1 MNVREYYMNRYAA
14 PDAVIDV
21 NDYPDS
27 SKIPV
32 IDLDSVKIMFPVN
45 PETGQVVDL
54 LTRLMQTDNELERNQ
69 IMQLLQDNGSDSVFN
84 NLDDAT
90 KLQLLKPRSVQS
102 LAEMD
107 AYFHVVEQALN
118 EFNSS
123 HDEDP
128 ASGSASDPGSD
139 PAPDSAPAVSG
150 QDT

>member
-1 MNVREYYMNRYAA
+1 MNRYSA

-27 SKIPV
+27 SKVPV

-54 LTRLMQTDNELERNQ
+54 LTRLMNTNNQLERNQ
-69 IMQLLQDNGSDSVFN
+69 IVQLLQDNGSDSVFT
-84 NLDDAT
+84 NLDDQT
-90 KLQLLKPRSVQS
+90 KLQLLKPRSLQS

-107 AYFHVVEQALN
+107 SYFHVVEKALN

-123 HDEDP
+123 HSEDP
-128 ASGSASDPGSD
+128 VSEDPVVDDPDPDPGF
-139 PAPDSAPAVSG
+139 VGSG

>member
-1 MNVREYYMNRYAA
+1 MNVREYFMNRYSA

-54 LTRLMQTDNELERNQ
+54 LTRLMKTDNELERNQ

-84 NLDDAT
+84 NLDDST
-90 KLQLLKPRSVQS
+90 KLQLLKPRSLQS

-128 ASGSASDPGSD
+128 APD
-139 PAPDSAPAVSG
+139 PAPDPVSDSAPDPAFAGSG
-150 QDT
+150 QDS

>member
-1 MNVREYYMNRYAA
+1 MNVREYYKNRYAA

-32 IDLDSVKIMFPVN
+32 IDLDSVKIMFPIN

-54 LTRLMQTDNELERNQ
+54 LTRLMQTNNELERNQ
-69 IMQLLQDNGSDSVFN
+69 IMQLLSDNGSDSVFA
-84 NLDDAT
+84 NLDDET

-107 AYFHVVEQALN
+107 AYFHVVERALN
-118 EFNSS
+118 EFNTP
-123 HDEDP
+123 HDHDDDPDPDPDPDSEP
-128 ASGSASDPGSD
+128 ASASASAGSGH
-139 PAPDSAPAVSG
+139 DS
-150 QDT
+150 

>member
-1 MNVREYYMNRYAA
+1 MNVREYYKNRYAA

-21 NDYPDS
+21 NEYPDS

-32 IDLDSVKIMFPVN
+32 LDIDSVKIMFPVN

-54 LTRLMQTDNELERNQ
+54 LTRLMQTNNELERNQ

-84 NLDDAT
+84 NLDDET

-107 AYFHVVEQALN
+107 AYFHVVERALN
-118 EFNSS
+118 EFNTPKT
-123 HDEDP
+123 EETP
-128 ASGSASDPGSD
+128 SDPVSD
-139 PAPDSAPAVSG
+139 PAPDPAPASSG

>member
-1 MNVREYYMNRYAA
+1 MNVRDYFKNRYAA

-54 LTRLMQTDNELERNQ
+54 LTRLVQTNNELERNQ
-69 IMQLLQDNGSDSVFN
+69 IMQLLQDNGSDSVFAH
-84 NLDDAT
+84 LDDET

-107 AYFHVVEQALN
+107 AYFHVVERALN
-118 EFNSS
+118 EFNNPP

-128 ASGSASDPGSD
+128 ASD
-139 PAPDSAPAVSG
+139 PAPDPAPDPASPGSG

>member
-1 MNVREYYMNRYAA
+1 MNVRDYYKNRYAA

-54 LTRLMQTDNELERNQ
+54 LTRLMQTNNELERNQ
-69 IMQLLQDNGSDSVFN
+69 IMQLLQDNGSESVFN
-84 NLDDAT
+84 ALDDQT
-90 KLQLLKPRSVQS
+90 KLQLLKPRSLQS

-107 AYFHVVEQALN
+107 SYYHVVEQALN
-118 EFNSS
+118 EFNTP
-123 HDEDP
+123 D
-128 ASGSASDPGSD
+128 GSDSVPDSAPD
-139 PAPDSAPAVSG
+139 PAPDPAPSGSG

>member
-1 MNVREYYMNRYAA
+1 MNVREYYKNRYAA

-21 NDYPDS
+21 NEYPDS

-32 IDLDSVKIMFPVN
+32 LDIESVKIMFPVN

-54 LTRLMQTDNELERNQ
+54 LTRLMQTNNELERNQ
-69 IMQLLQDNGSDSVFN
+69 IMQLLTDNGSDSVFN
-84 NLDDAT
+84 NLDDET

-107 AYFHVVEQALN
+107 AYFHVVEQAMN
-118 EFNSS
+118 EFNTSKSEKISS
-123 HDEDP
+123 DSVP
-128 ASGSASDPGSD
+128 D
-139 PAPDSAPAVSG
+139 PAPDPAPGDAVASG

>member
-1 MNVREYYMNRYAA
+1 MNIREYYKNRYAA

-21 NDYPDS
+21 NEYPDS

-32 IDLDSVKIMFPVN
+32 LDIESVKIMFPVN

-84 NLDDAT
+84 NLDDET

-107 AYFHVVEQALN
+107 AYFHVVEHALN
-118 EFNSS
+118 EFNTPKSEETS
-123 HDEDP
+123 
-128 ASGSASDPGSD
+128 SD
-139 PAPDSAPAVSG
+139 PAPDPAPDAAPVASG

>member
-1 MNVREYYMNRYAA
+1 MNVREYYKNRYAA
-14 PDAVIDV
+14 PEAVIDV
-21 NDYPDS
+21 NEYPDS

-32 IDLDSVKIMFPVN
+32 IDIDSVKIMFPVN

-54 LTRLMQTDNELERNQ
+54 LTRLMQTNNELERNQ

-84 NLDDAT
+84 NLDDET

-107 AYFHVVEQALN
+107 AYFHVVERALN
-118 EFNSS
+118 EFNTPKAEETPS
-123 HDEDP
+123 D
-128 ASGSASDPGSD
+128 SAPD
-139 PAPDSAPAVSG
+139 PAPGAAPAASG

>member
-1 MNVREYYMNRYAA
+1 MNVRDYYKNRYAA

-32 IDLDSVKIMFPVN
+32 IDLESVKIMFPVN

-54 LTRLMQTDNELERNQ
+54 LTRLMQTNNELERNQ
-69 IMQLLQDNGSDSVFN
+69 IMQLLQDNSSDSVFN
-84 NLDDAT
+84 SLDDET

-118 EFNSS
+118 EFNTS
-123 HDEDP
+123 H
-128 ASGSASDPGSD
+128 D
-139 PAPDSAPAVSG
+139 PAPDSAPDSAPDPVSDPAPSG
-150 QDT
+150 SVQDS

>member
-1 MNVREYYMNRYAA
+1 MNVSEYYKNRYAA

-21 NDYPDS
+21 NSYPDS

-54 LTRLMQTDNELERNQ
+54 LTRLMQTNNELERNQ
-69 IMQLLQDNGSDSVFN
+69 IMQLLHDNGSDSVFN
-84 NLDDAT
+84 GLDDQT
-90 KLQLLKPRSVQS
+90 KLQLLKPRSLQS

-107 AYFHVVEQALN
+107 SYFHVVEQALN
-118 EFNSS
+118 EFNNPHGSDSS
-123 HDEDP
+123 PD
-128 ASGSASDPGSD
+128 SVTD
-139 PAPDSAPAVSG
+139 PAPDPAPSASG

>member
-1 MNVREYYMNRYAA
+1 MDVREYYKTRYSA

-32 IDLDSVKIMFPVN
+32 IDLESVKVMFPVN

-54 LTRLMQTDNELERNQ
+54 LTRLMQTNNELERNQ
-69 IMQLLQDNGSDSVFN
+69 IMQLLQDNSSDSVFN
-84 NLDDAT
+84 RLDDET

-118 EFNSS
+118 EFNTAPQ
-123 HDEDP
+123 P
-128 ASGSASDPGSD
+128 ASDSVSDS
-139 PAPDSAPAVSG
+139 DSAPAPDPAPSGSG

>member
-1 MNVREYYMNRYAA
+1 MNVREYFKNRYAA

-54 LTRLMQTDNELERNQ
+54 LTRLMQTNNELERNQ
-69 IMQLLQDNGSDSVFN
+69 IMQLLSDNGSDSVFA
-84 NLDDAT
+84 NLDDET
-90 KLQLLKPRSVQS
+90 KLQLLKPRSLQS

-107 AYFHVVEQALN
+107 VYFHVVERALN
-118 EFNSS
+118 EFNTPHD

-128 ASGSASDPGSD
+128 PLDPASD
-139 PAPDSAPAVSG
+139 PAPDPASAGSG